1 MLFIMNIVNHLL
13 KTFIYEEKFDVIMI
27 FILSITVNVIQTTGI
42 SSTVSKIINSIKDSN
57 RKSTYSFFKVFIGL
71 SILFLIFNYAYKCFH
86 IRFIS
91 KMKQWLREKL
101 FGILLKTNNENFSN
115 VNFINLSTPI
125 NRTSSV
131 CFTIFNNIISYI
143 LPISMFFIVICGY
156 FIYKDPLFGSCFLLA
171 NLLIVFYIYL
181 IWDSMTEKNEIYEN
195 SNMNTESSLLE
206 LLNNADKIIHRGQIE
221 KELGDFSQTVNKTVT
236 SAQNFFSH
244 INDQTTIISAM
255 IYTIMLLSVA
265 YMIYSFYNKKID
277 SVFFVTILSIL
288 ILYRDRMNTMVLQL
302 SDFIESNGRGSALL
316 KYFKEM
322 EEGYDEVNSRVY
334 ENSDLDFNNITFDK
348 ASFGYSSSD
357 TTIFNDMSIS
367 IETSGQKIIGMTGK
381 SGRGKS
387 TFVKLM
393 LKIYRL
399 TSGNIYI
406 DDVNI
411 NDIDPD
417 YIRKNIVYINQSGKL
432 FDKVVI
438 DNMLYACDDDEICK
452 DRLEEIMSYEKIRD
466 LYKNVDLNSNESGSL
481 GENLSGGQRQ
491 IVNLINGLVHPSKI
505 LILDE
510 PTNALDGELKRTV
523 IKLIRDFKKYKKCI
537 FIITHDSE
545 MNSLFDETLKL

>member
-1 MLFIMNIVNHLL
+1 
-13 KTFIYEEKFDVIMI
+13 
-27 FILSITVNVIQTTGI
+27 
-42 SSTVSKIINSIKDSN
+42 
-57 RKSTYSFFKVFIGL
+57 
-71 SILFLIFNYAYKCFH
+71 
-86 IRFIS
+86 
-91 KMKQWLREKL
+91 
-101 FGILLKTNNENFSN
+101 
-115 VNFINLSTPI
+115 
-125 NRTSSV
+125 
-131 CFTIFNNIISYI
+131 
-143 LPISMFFIVICGY
+143 
-156 FIYKDPLFGSCFLLA
+156 
-171 NLLIVFYIYL
+171 
-181 IWDSMTEKNEIYEN
+181 MTEKNEIYEN